1 MDGARSRGE
10 GSGTFLVEQYR
21 PGITVAEFSDAA
33 RRVCALADDLT
44 SRGRSIRYRHSTL
57 VIDDE
62 AAFSVLDAESMNLIE
77 EAFARAGVRY
87 ERIVRA
93 VAAEGPPT
101 TRVVGPPTQ
110 PGTSKG

>member
-1 MDGARSRGE
+1 MEGVRSRGG
-10 GSGTFLVEQYR
+10 GSGTFLIEQYR

-44 SRGRSIRYRHSTL
+44 SQGRSIRYLHSTL
-57 VIDDE
+57 VLDDE
-62 AAFSVLDAESMNLIE
+62 AAFCVLDAESMSLVE

-93 VAAEGPPT
+93 VEA
-101 TRVVGPPTQ
+101 
-110 PGTSKG
+110 